1 MFRKSE
7 QDENSSLSITHH
19 VIANSGGEISVQ
31 VDIVKIIIDIW
42 VLKITSDKKRSDKF

>member
-19 VIANSGGEISVQ
+19 VIANSGDEISG
-31 VDIVKIIIDIW
+31 IVKIIIDIW